1 MSDYLTVSCLLPATE
16 EERLA
21 QALERWPVLGCQ
33 VEDAGDEVNV
43 TVFLDHRRGADVA
56 TVLDGLRALGAVNL
70 DSGRFAEQDWLTG
83 YREGVTARPI
93 GSRFWVDPHPQA
105 PTPAPDGRIH
115 LLVEPRQAF
124 GSGSHES
131 TQLVLLML
139 EELEIAGRD
148 VLDVGTGSGI
158 LAIAAGQ
165 LGAGWVAGF
174 DIDLEA
180 MFVAHQTVAGQPRPS
195 QVALLAGPLGALR
208 AEPRFEVILANLLP
222 AQVQP
227 LLAGLRLLLAPG
239 GRLLLSGLMVDQKA
253 AVEADLAAA
262 GFTVVGGRTL
272 GEWAGLVC
280 RRSGNRGPGTGDR
293 MSGDRGPGTGD
304 RKTKKKIVLQ

>member
-1 MSDYLTVSCLLPATE
+1 MSDYLTVTCRLPATAE
-16 EERLA
+16 ELLA
-21 QALERWPVLGCQ
+21 QALEHWPVLGCQ
-33 VEDAGDEVNV
+33 VEDAGAEVSV
-43 TVFLDHRRGADVA
+43 IVFLDHKRGADVA
-56 TVLDGLRALGAVNL
+56 TVCDGLRALGARAL

-83 YREGVTARPI
+83 YRQGVAARPI
-93 GSRFWVDPHPQA
+93 GSRFWVDPHPQE
-105 PTPAPDGRIH
+105 PTPPPEGRIH

-139 EELEIAGRD
+139 EELAIEGRH

-158 LAIAAGQ
+158 LALAAYQ

-180 MFVAHQTVAGQPRPS
+180 MFVAHQTVATQPRRCH
-195 QVALLAGPLGALR
+195 VALLAGPLGAFR
-208 AEPRFEVILANLLP
+208 KVPRFELILANLLP

-227 LLAGLRLLLAPG
+227 LLGDLRELLAPAG
-239 GRLLLSGLMVDQKA
+239 TLLLSGLMVDQQA
-253 AVEADLAAA
+253 AVEADLAAT
-262 GFTVVGGRTL
+262 GFVVTGGRTL

-280 RRSGNRGPGTGDR
+280 RKTVARGPW
-293 MSGDRGPGTGD
+293 PVA
-304 RKTKKKIVLQ
+304 RKSKKQKTLLQ

>member
-33 VEDAGDEVNV
+33 VEDAGDKVNV

-93 GSRFWVDPHPQA
+93 GSRFWVDPHPQD
-105 PTPAPDGRIH
+105 PTPPPDGRIH

-139 EELEIAGRD
+139 EEAAIAGCH

-158 LAIAAGQ
+158 LALAADQ

-180 MFVAHQTVAGQPRPS
+180 MFVAHQTVATQPRS
-195 QVALLAGPLGALR
+195 SRVALLAGPIGALR
-208 AEPRFEVILANLLP
+208 AAPRFELILANLLP
-222 AQVQP
+222 AQVRP
-227 LLAGLRLLLAPG
+227 LLGDLRALLSPAGTLLV
-239 GRLLLSGLMVDQKA
+239 SGLMADQKA

-262 GFTVVGGRTL
+262 GFVVTGGRSL

-280 RRSGNRGPGTGDR
+280 RKTVARGAWPGV
-293 MSGDRGPGTGD
+293 
-304 RKTKKKIVLQ
+304 RKSKNQKLTLQ

>member
-1 MSDYLTVSCLLPATE
+1 MNDYLTVSCRLPASAE
-16 EERLA
+16 ESLA

-33 VEDAGDEVNV
+33 VEDAGAEVNV
-43 TVFLDHRRGADVA
+43 TVFLDHRRGADVPA
-56 TVLDGLRALGAVNL
+56 ICNGLRALGAADV
-70 DSGRFAEQDWLTG
+70 DFGRFAAQDWLTG
-83 YREGVTARPI
+83 YREGVQARPI
-93 GSRFWVDPHPQA
+93 GTRFWVDPHPQA
-105 PTPAPDGRIH
+105 PSPAPDGRIH

-139 EELEIAGRD
+139 EELSVAGRH

-195 QVALLAGPLGALR
+195 HVALLAGPLGALR
-208 AEPRFEVILANLLP
+208 LEPRFELILANLLP

-227 LLAGLRLLLAPG
+227 LLAGLRLLLVPA
-239 GRLLLSGLMVDQKA
+239 GRLLVSGLMVDQKA

-280 RRSGNRGPGTGDR
+280 KRSGCRVPGTGDR
-293 MSGDRGPGTGD
+293 MSGDRGPGTGT
-304 RKTKKKIVLQ
+304 RKTKKKLVLQ

>member
-1 MSDYLTVSCLLPATE
+1 MSDYLTVTCRLPATAE
-16 EERLA
+16 EHLA

-33 VEDAGDEVNV
+33 VEDAGAEVSV
-43 TVFLDHRRGADVA
+43 IVFLDHKRSADVP
-56 TVLDGLRALGAVNL
+56 TVYEGLRALGARAL

-83 YREGVTARPI
+83 YREGVAARPI
-93 GSRFWVDPHPQA
+93 GTRFWVDPHPQE
-105 PTPAPDGRIH
+105 PTPPPDGRIH

-139 EELEIAGRD
+139 EGLAIEGRH

-158 LAIAAGQ
+158 LALAAYQ
-165 LGAGWVAGF
+165 LGAGWVTGF
-174 DIDLEA
+174 DIDIEA
-180 MFVAHQTVAGQPRPS
+180 MFVAHQTVATQPRRCS
-195 QVALLAGPLGALR
+195 VALVAGPIGAFR
-208 AEPRFEVILANLLP
+208 MVPRFELILANLLP

-227 LLAGLRLLLAPG
+227 LLGDLHALLAPSG
-239 GRLLLSGLMVDQKA
+239 TLLVSGLMIDQQA

-262 GFTVVGGRTL
+262 GFAVTGGRTL

-280 RRSGNRGPGTGDR
+280 KKSVVRGPWAVG
-293 MSGDRGPGTGD
+293 
-304 RKTKKKIVLQ
+304 RKSNQKRLLLQ

>member
-1 MSDYLTVSCLLPATE
+1 MNAYLTVSCRLPASAE
-16 EERLA
+16 EHLA

-33 VEDAGDEVNV
+33 VEDAGAEVSV
-43 TVFLDHRRGADVA
+43 TVFLDHRRGADVPA
-56 TVLDGLRALGAVNL
+56 VCDGLRALGAADV
-70 DSGRFAEQDWLTG
+70 DSGRFAAQDWLTR
-83 YREGVTARPI
+83 YREGVQARPV
-93 GSRFWVDPHPQA
+93 GTRFWVDPHPQA

-139 EELEIAGRD
+139 EKLAIAGRH

-158 LAIAAGQ
+158 LAIAAEQ

-174 DIDLEA
+174 DIDLDA
-180 MFVAHQTVAGQPRPS
+180 VFVARQTVAGQPRPGR
-195 QVALLAGPLGALR
+195 VALLAGPIGALR
-208 AEPRFEVILANLLP
+208 GEPRFDVVLANLLP
-222 AQVQP
+222 AQLQP
-227 LLAGLRLLLAPG
+227 LLADLRALLSPTG
-239 GRLLLSGLMVDQKA
+239 TLLVSGLMADQKA

-262 GFTVVGGRTL
+262 GLTVVGGRTL

-280 RRSGNRGPGTGDR
+280 RKTVTRGPW
-293 MSGDRGPGTGD
+293 PVA
-304 RKTKKKIVLQ
+304 RKGRKQKLTLQ